1 MSEGVPRDRDLPD
14 YLALP
19 RLVERLR
26 APDGCPWDREQTHA
40 SLRPY
45 LLEETYEALDAID
58 DADLARLEDELGDLL
73 LQVLLHAQ
81 IAAEAREFD
90 LNDVARRLAE
100 KLVRRH
106 PHVFGGESYAGADH
120 FMRWEQ
126 LKRAES
132 EEPTSVLAGVPRS
145 LPALFM
151 AERLLERAERVKVR
165 PPVGEGDGIGE
176 RLFALVAEARRKG
189 VDPEQALRAVNRRFT
204 QAFERLEALARRSG
218 RELETLTEGE
228 LQTLWQQAK

>member
-1 MSEGVPRDRDLPD
+1 MAEVEAEHDLAE
-14 YLALP
+14 YLAVP

-26 APDGCPWDREQTHA
+26 APDGCPWDRDQTHA

-45 LLEETYEALDAID
+45 LLEEAYEALDAID
-58 DADLARLEDELGDLL
+58 EGDVARLADELGDLL
-73 LQVLLHAQ
+73 LQVVLHAQ
-81 IAAEAREFD
+81 IAAEAGEFD
-90 LNDVARRLAE
+90 LNGVARRLAA

-132 EEPTSVLAGVPRS
+132 EEPISAIGGIPRS

-151 AERLLERAERVKVR
+151 SERLLERAERVKVR
-165 PPVGEGDGIGE
+165 PPLEDGEGVGE
-176 RLFALVAEARRKG
+176 RLFALVAEARRRG
-189 VDPEQALRAVNRRFT
+189 VDAEQALRVVNRRF
-204 QAFERLEALARRSG
+204 ADRFERLEALARLNG

-228 LQTLWQQAK
+228 LRSLWRQAK